1 MLAVG
6 RSSIPL
12 SRASAARRSR
22 WAAAIAVLCALAW
35 LAVAPSSSQ
44 AGTWNIYPTITN
56 ATGSTAANC
65 ASAGDQ
71 GCIFLESSGLVD
83 GDWTPPSGLPAGG
96 LRQLP
101 ANGGAN
107 VDRPNFDAPH
117 LAEGA
122 DGYFVYAMPD
132 GSEFSLAAEDDQGV
146 TDLTNEAYAG
156 CGAKPG
162 QGPVAYTCLA
172 AYPAGTNGDP
182 SSSDFKPS
190 FTFYPNV
197 GMTAPFT
204 AAGQVCSTTT
214 GSALCGAGLQCAPV
228 NPKITGGIACY
239 NQAPAPGTGQW
250 SPTDPNNPMWLN
262 FVNTGDSPVTM
273 ANLNT
278 IPLIPGGGPGPNDT
292 LACTM
297 QNKGDSCAFMTSGG
311 CSQWKPPHC
320 GSDAISMTTLNGWS
334 EGSVMV
340 MQQASVPKVMADDL
354 GGQLNA
360 EIESIIW
367 HEFSSVHQP
376 SAPTSGAISGQP
388 QITSLR
394 ASTVATGAGARAAS
408 KGKPAKAK
416 AKPAV
421 QVSYRNTRAARSV
434 LTVARER
441 PGVRRG
447 GRCVAPRRKTGTS
460 GKRCTRWVDLPG
472 VGTKTST
479 HNVWTPRGDRPC
491 PATAKRGPKNGGR
504 CQQRNALRG
513 HQQHRD
519 RAGANRVAITRVGG
533 KRLAAGRY
541 RVTVSSLA
549 GTAKGRP
556 AATTFRI
563 RSGS

>member
-1 MLAVG
+1 M
-6 RSSIPL
+6 
-12 SRASAARRSR
+12 
-22 WAAAIAVLCALAW
+22 VLCAVAW

-44 AGTWNIYPTITN
+44 AGTWNIYPTVTN

-65 ASAGDQ
+65 ANPGEQ
-71 GCIFLESSGLVD
+71 GCMFLESSGLVD
-83 GDWTPPSGLPAGG
+83 GDWTPPSGRPAGG

-101 ANGGAN
+101 ASSGPTVGAN
-107 VDRPNFDAPH
+107 VDYPYFDAPH

-122 DGYFVYAMPD
+122 DGYFAYAMPD
-132 GSEFSLAAEDDQGV
+132 GSEFSFVAEDDQGV

-156 CGAKPG
+156 CGAKQG

-197 GMTAPFT
+197 GTAAPFT

-228 NPKITGGIACY
+228 NPNVVGGISCGD
-239 NQAPAPGTGQW
+239 QAPAPGTGQW

-262 FVNTGDSPVTM
+262 FVNTGDSPVMM

-278 IPLIPGGGPGPNDT
+278 IPLTQPRGSGPNDT

-297 QNKGDSCAFMTSGG
+297 QSKGDSCAFMTSGG

-334 EGSVMV
+334 TGSVMV
-340 MQQASVPKVMADDL
+340 MQQASVPKRMADDL
-354 GGQLNA
+354 SGQLNA
-360 EIESIIW
+360 EIESMIW
-367 HEFSSVHQP
+367 HAFSSVHQP
-376 SAPTSGAISGQP
+376 SAPTSEAANAGQP
-388 QITSLR
+388 QITNLR
-394 ASTVATGAGARAAS
+394 ASTAAAGAGARAAS
-408 KGKPAKAK
+408 KAKPAKAK
-416 AKPAV
+416 ATPNAV
-421 QVSYRNTRAARSV
+421 QVSYRNTRVARSV

-447 GRCVAPRRKTGTS
+447 GRCVAPTRKTRTG
-460 GKRCTRWVDLPG
+460 GKRCPRWVDLPG

-479 HNVWTPRGDRPC
+479 HTVWTPRGNRPC
-491 PATAKRGPKNGGR
+491 PADAKRGPKNGGR
-504 CQQRNALRG
+504 CQQRKALRG

-519 RAGANRVAITRVGG
+519 RPGTNRVAITRVGG

-549 GTAKGRP
+549 GTAQGGP